1 MPTSGDL
8 ERTHE
13 AMEQAYRQA
22 DHYARVA
29 ARLLYDGREADARL
43 YAARYA
49 RAAAEAHQLL
59 NLATAAAQAAAE
71 ASQQDWP

>member
-1 MPTSGDL
+1 MPTGGDV
-8 ERTHE
+8 ERTRQ

-49 RAAAEAHQLL
+49 RAAAEAHQLR
-59 NLATAAAQAAAE
+59 NLTSGTRQAE
-71 ASQQDWP
+71 ADQQDEP

>member
-1 MPTSGDL
+1 MEASGDV
-8 ERTHE
+8 ERAHE

-29 ARLLYDGREADARL
+29 ARLLYDGREADARN

-49 RAAAEAHQLL
+49 RAAREAHQLR
-59 NLATAAAQAAAE
+59 NLATATADE
-71 ASQQDWP
+71 ADQQDEP

>member
-1 MPTSGDL
+1 MEASGDV

-59 NLATAAAQAAAE
+59 NLAAQADAAVD
-71 ASQQDWP
+71 QQDKP

>member
-1 MPTSGDL
+1 MQTSDDL
-8 ERTHE
+8 GPARE

-29 ARLLYDGREADARL
+29 APLLYEGREADARA
-43 YAARYA
+43 YAARFA

-59 NLATAAAQAAAE
+59 NLATAAAQAEAE
-71 ASQQDWP
+71 ADQQDWR

>member
-1 MPTSGDL
+1 MPGEV
-8 ERTHE
+8 ERAYE
-13 AMEQAYRQA
+13 AMNKAYRQA

-29 ARLLYDGREADARL
+29 APLLYQGRDGDARS

-59 NLATAAAQAAAE
+59 NAAPAAAQAEAE
-71 ASQQDWP
+71 ANQQEWR

>member
-1 MPTSGDL
+1 MQTPDDL
-8 ERTHE
+8 QSTRE
-13 AMEQAYRQA
+13 AMEQASLQA

-29 ARLLYDGREADARL
+29 ARLLYDGREADARH

-59 NLATAAAQAAAE
+59 NLAAQADAAAD
-71 ASQQDWP
+71 QQDKP

>member
-1 MPTSGDL
+1 MEASGDV

-49 RAAAEAHQLL
+49 QAAAEAHQLL
-59 NLATAAAQAAAE
+59 NLAAAAQAE
-71 ASQQDWP
+71 GDRQDEP

>member
-1 MPTSGDL
+1 MATSEDL
-8 ERTHE
+8 EPTHQ

-29 ARLLYDGREADARL
+29 ARLLYDGREADARH

-59 NLATAAAQAAAE
+59 NLAAQADAAAD
-71 ASQQDWP
+71 QQDKP

>member
-1 MPTSGDL
+1 MPTTEDL
-8 ERTHE
+8 DRSRQ

-59 NLATAAAQAAAE
+59 NLAAQADAAAD
-71 ASQQDWP
+71 QQDQP

>member
-1 MPTSGDL
+1 MQTPDDL
-8 ERTHE
+8 QSTRE
-13 AMEQAYRQA
+13 AMEQAPLQA

-29 ARLLYDGREADARL
+29 ARLLYDGREADARH

-59 NLATAAAQAAAE
+59 NLAVEKTEAE
-71 ASQQDWP
+71 AIRQDEP

>member
-8 ERTHE
+8 EPTHQ

-43 YAARYA
+43 YAARYV

-59 NLATAAAQAAAE
+59 NLADVSQDE
-71 ASQQDWP
+71 ADQQDGP

>member
-1 MPTSGDL
+1 MPTSDDHEPAG
-8 ERTHE
+8 E

-59 NLATAAAQAAAE
+59 KLSAAAQAE
-71 ASQQDWP
+71 ADLQHKP

>member
-1 MPTSGDL
+1 MEASGDV

-13 AMEQAYRQA
+13 AMEHAYRQA

-59 NLATAAAQAAAE
+59 NLAAQADAAADQP
-71 ASQQDWP
+71 DKP

>member
-1 MPTSGDL
+1 MQTSDDL
-8 ERTHE
+8 GPARE

-29 ARLLYDGREADARL
+29 ARLLYDGREADARH

-49 RAAAEAHQLL
+49 RAAAEAHQRR
-59 NLATAAAQAAAE
+59 NP
-71 ASQQDWP
+71 ASGADTETNPQDQP

>member
-1 MPTSGDL
+1 MMMGTGGDL

-13 AMEQAYRQA
+13 VEQAYRQA

-29 ARLLYDGREADARL
+29 ARLLYDGREADARA

-49 RAAAEAHQLL
+49 RAVAEAHQLHTL
-59 NLATAAAQAAAE
+59 S
-71 ASQQDWP
+71 ASQAEDDKRDPP

>member
-1 MPTSGDL
+1 MPTSDDHEPAG
-8 ERTHE
+8 E

-59 NLATAAAQAAAE
+59 NLAAQAGAA
-71 ASQQDWP
+71 SDQQDQL

>member
-1 MPTSGDL
+1 MQTPDDL
-8 ERTHE
+8 QSTRE
-13 AMEQAYRQA
+13 AMEQASLQA

-29 ARLLYDGREADARL
+29 ARLLYDGREADARH

-59 NLATAAAQAAAE
+59 NLAVEKTEAE
-71 ASQQDWP
+71 AIRQDEP